1 MVYLHDYIQV
11 LSTVFIYQHFLLYL
25 FITYL
30 HITHTAYIC
39 ITYTPYIT
47 YHTHIAYIS
56 HTHHI
61 YTQHTLHVTHT
72 PHTLCI
78 TYTLYILHTH
88 HTLHMNHCSKLY
100 NQINVTASGVWGCD
114 CWYEPF
120 TGEKTEALSNFLKVH
135 SQYMAEL
142 ELNSRSDSRNCAL
155 TVVS

>member
-1 MVYLHDYIQV
+1 MTTYKY
-11 LSTVFIYQHFLLYL
+11 FLLYL
-25 FITYL
+25 SISTFYCIYL
-30 HITHTAYIC
+30 SHIYISHTQH
-39 ITYTPYIT
+39 T
-47 YHTHIAYIS
+47 YHTHSIHMHHIHTIHYIP
-56 HTHHI
+56 HTHSI
-61 YTQHTLHVTHT
+61 HTTHT

-78 TYTLYILHTH
+78 TYTLYICILHTH

-120 TGEKTEALSNFLKVH
+120 TGEKTEALSNFLKVY
-135 SQYMAEL
+135 SQYVAEL